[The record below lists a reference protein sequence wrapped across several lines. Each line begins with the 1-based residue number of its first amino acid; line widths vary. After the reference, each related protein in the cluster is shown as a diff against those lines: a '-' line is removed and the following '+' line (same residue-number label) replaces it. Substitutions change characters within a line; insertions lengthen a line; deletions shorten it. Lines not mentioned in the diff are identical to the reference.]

1 MDTNSTATYDKR
13 THKIIYTDL
22 PILYEEVRNTF
33 SKVSCDLTAQHKY
46 QLFIYDIANFIS
58 SAEKEYEY
66 VSNIKREIDKSLNHH
81 IVVRDTELLYRPA
94 IIKLHSDIDN
104 TVSQIIATNYVYK
117 REIYK
122 SSINYVAPETET
134 LEYDVYRQE
143 GDLRQCKRKRV

>member
-1 MDTNSTATYDKR
+1 MHTNSTATYDKQ
-13 THKIIYTDL
+13 THTIIYTDL

-66 VSNIKREIDKSLNHH
+66 VSNIKREIDKSLNDD
-81 IVVRDTELLYRPA
+81 IIVRDTELLYRPA
-94 IIKLHSDIDN
+94 IIKLHSDIN
-104 TVSQIIATNYVYK
+104 ITVSQIIATNYVYK

-122 SSINYVAPETET
+122 SSVNYVAAETEA
-134 LEYDVYRQE
+134 LEYDLYRQE
-143 GDLRQCKRKRV
+143 EDLRQCKRKRV

>member
-22 PILYEEVRNTF
+22 PVLYEEVRNTF

-66 VSNIKREIDKSLNHH
+66 VSNIKREIDKSEVL
-81 IVVRDTELLYRPA
+81 T
-94 IIKLHSDIDN
+94 
-104 TVSQIIATNYVYK
+104 
-117 REIYK
+117 
-122 SSINYVAPETET
+122 APIGET
-134 LEYDVYRQE
+134 LNNIKEEPLNED
-143 GDLRQCKRKRV
+143 DKAA

>member
-66 VSNIKREIDKSLNHH
+66 VSNIKREIDKSLNDD
-81 IVVRDTELLYRPA
+81 IIVRDTELLYRPA

>member
-13 THKIIYTDL
+13 TYKIIYTDL
-22 PILYEEVRNTF
+22 PILYEEVHNTF

-66 VSNIKREIDKSLNHH
+66 VSNIKREIDKSLNDD
-81 IVVRDTELLYRPA
+81 IIVRDTELLYRPA

-122 SSINYVAPETET
+122 SSINSVAPETET

>member
-1 MDTNSTATYDKR
+1 MDTKTTATYDKQ

-22 PILYEEVRNTF
+22 PVLYEEVRDTF
-33 SKVSCDLTAQHKY
+33 SKVSCDLTRQHKY

-66 VSNIKREIDKSLNHH
+66 VSNIKREIDKSLNDD
-81 IVVRDTELLYRPA
+81 IIVRDTELLYRPA
-94 IIKLHSDIDN
+94 MIKLHSDIN
-104 TVSQIIATNYVYK
+104 ITISQIIATNYVYK

-122 SSINYVAPETET
+122 SSVNSVAPETEA

-143 GDLRQCKRKRV
+143 DDLRQCKRKRV